1 MKNMIYLMINPSA
14 HDLIKDLRHGL
25 DEMDSKNI
33 VKYQNITE
41 KLLQQIKPNYIVFK
55 FNL

>member
-1 MKNMIYLMINPSA
+1 MIYLMINPSA

>member
-1 MKNMIYLMINPSA
+1 MINPSA
-14 HDLIKDLRHGL
+14 HDLIQDLRYGL
-25 DEMDSKNI
+25 DEMDNKNI